1 MKGRCWTAVLAASL
15 LSGCGWVNPNWQTI
29 WNPAAS
35 TYQIAGALTRGFASR
50 PKVAYV
56 QTEGNN
62 PDVGSFHHDGDPN
75 SGIDSRGIYIP
86 SALISVGADNRFSLT
101 LTGPSKFVIIRV
113 FAWDDVNNNGI
124 RDTNEKLA
132 GEFEIDKNDLN
143 GWKFN
148 APDWNQFNFTFTN

>member
-86 SALISVGADNRFSLT
+86 SALISVGADNL
-101 LTGPSKFVIIRV
+101 L
-113 FAWDDVNNNGI
+113 DVYPDKNIASTAASVAAGTNGSDNNGTFPYAYI
-124 RDTNEKLA
+124 SPFGVNGATLYAKL
-132 GEFEIDKNDLN
+132 KV
-143 GWKFN
+143 KF
-148 APDWNQFNFTFTN
+148 